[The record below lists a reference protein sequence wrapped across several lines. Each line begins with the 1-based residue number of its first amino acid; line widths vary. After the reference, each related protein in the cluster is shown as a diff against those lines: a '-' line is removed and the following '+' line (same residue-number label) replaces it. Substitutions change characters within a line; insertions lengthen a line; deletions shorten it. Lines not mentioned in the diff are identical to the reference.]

1 MNQAMNQQFF
11 ATCPRGLE
19 ALLVKELQTS
29 GAKSIKQTD
38 GGVAFLG
45 DINVCYHIN
54 LHSRIA
60 TRVLWQVTRGKYENE
75 EDLFQ
80 GAYKVNWPNWFNVK
94 HDFMVKVTGVK
105 CPLKSLEFA
114 TLKIKDAVCDK
125 FRQAVD
131 SRPYIDTKKPAVRIH
146 AYLTVEDYILYIDTS
161 GDALYQRGNRK
172 ASIEAPLR
180 ENLAAGILQLS
191 GWQPGQPLLDPMCG
205 SGTFLLEAVMMALNI
220 APGLNRG
227 FGFERLKNFESDT
240 WKKVKNAAL
249 NAVQP
254 VSFQKIY
261 GSDKDL
267 RAVRIAKRNLEEA
280 GFLDAVQLSQFDITE
295 VPPAADS
302 GVLVTN
308 PPYGVRIGEDE
319 DLTELYP
326 KLGEALKKKFA
337 GWNTY
342 FLTNDLRMPKLMR
355 LSPSKKTPLFNG
367 PLECRLFE
375 IKMVAGSN
383 RKEKKSIDQSSGEAS
398 ANQTTVQAERKAVGK
413 SNEDPNRKLTFKDV
427 KPL

>member
-1 MNQAMNQQFF
+1 MNQTFF

-19 ALLVKELQTS
+19 ALLVKEIQSS
-29 GAKSIKQTD
+29 GAKNIKQTD
-38 GGVAFLG
+38 GGVSFLG
-45 DINVCYHIN
+45 DVAVCYAIN

-60 TRVLWQVTRGKYENE
+60 TRVLWQVTRGKYETE

-80 GAYKVNWPNWFNVK
+80 AAYQVNWPNWFDVK

-114 TLKIKDAVCDK
+114 TLKIKDAICDK
-125 FRQAVD
+125 FRLAVG

-146 AYLTVEDYILYIDTS
+146 AYLTEQDYILYIDTS

-172 ASIEAPLR
+172 ASVEAPLR
-180 ENLAAGILQLS
+180 ENLAAGVLQLS
-191 GWQPGQPLLDPMCG
+191 GWEVGQPLLDPMCG

-220 APGLNRG
+220 APGLHRG
-227 FGFERLKNFESDT
+227 FGFERLKNFEADT
-240 WKKVKNAAL
+240 WKKVKNTAL
-249 NAVQP
+249 KNVKP
-254 VSFQKIY
+254 VTFQKIY
-261 GSDKDL
+261 GSDIDL

-280 GFLDAVQLSQFDITE
+280 GFLEAVQLSQFDVTE
-295 VPPAADS
+295 VPPAADN
-302 GVLVTN
+302 GVLVAN

-319 DLTELYP
+319 DLAALYP
-326 KLGEALKKKFA
+326 KLGEALKRKFA
-337 GWNTY
+337 GWNAY

-383 RKEKKSIDQSSGEAS
+383 RKDKEVHKTPRHEEQPKAKT
-398 ANQTTVQAERKAVGK
+398 NQQ
-413 SNEDPNRKLTFKDV
+413 LTYKDV